1 MDDSNS
7 VQTNYDEQA
16 KSYSQFVSTPLG
28 TLEKELFELCIK
40 GCDGKKVLDLGGGT
54 SSVDVIDISPEM
66 MRHGQE
72 YEKSIGRDR
81 INWYQAD
88 WSAAV
93 RHGHRERHLRTCAL
107 TDPPLVFQS
116 TALEAHYSD
125 SFEIPGQYFEDFQNV
140 PFAETPVV
148 AAHRGFWR
156 EYLESPILYIFTA
169 SKKA

>member
-88 WSAAV
+88 VSKPL
-93 RHGHRERHLRTCAL
+93 EHLNL
-107 TDPPLVFQS
+107 GGDSGQLPYDMS
-116 TALEAHYSD
+116 TALEAHYSG